1 MIAIEVLDGVGT
13 RMSLTSSSTSTVSTN
28 PFSGLVVNIRHV
40 LRIRWQVLATT
51 AALLVAAGDLIPVDH
66 VPPGVKVLWTA
77 VLILEIVGVL
87 PNIVA
92 HDRVQTVHKW
102 AVLV

>member
-1 MIAIEVLDGVGT
+1 M
-13 RMSLTSSSTSTVSTN
+13 
-28 PFSGLVVNIRHV
+28 
-40 LRIRWQVLATT
+40 LATT
-51 AALLVAAGDLIPVDH
+51 AALPVAAGDLIPVDH
-66 VPPGVKVLWTA
+66 VPPGVKVLGAA

-102 AVLV
+102 AVLVGSGDDLEFAILVEHEPRPSRAEALNASIV